1 MEGGAT
7 GRAYLI
13 AGMGGIILWAATA
26 FLGGRSEPWDSGL
39 YWSVGY
45 PLALVAAAA
54 LGYAFPNRPWRW
66 ALLLVYSQLLV
77 LLVSGSGFGM
87 LPLALIL
94 LAFLCLPAVALA
106 RFGAFARGRT
116 G

>member
-1 MEGGAT
+1 
-7 GRAYLI
+7 
-13 AGMGGIILWAATA
+13 
-26 FLGGRSEPWDSGL
+26 
-39 YWSVGY
+39 
-45 PLALVAAAA
+45 
-54 LGYAFPNRPWRW
+54 
-66 ALLLVYSQLLV
+66 
-77 LLVSGSGFGM
+77 M